1 MEPSSGAPEPAASD
15 GIVSQSAAGT
25 TADDAG
31 EETKVPDVIVEEQRL
46 NVHHRAKY
54 ISINKYKEV
63 VKKLTALRQSH
74 AQLYDEK
81 QSLEQDMEER
91 INEAVSSERHRA
103 AVRLTAALAERT
115 EDYDALV
122 EKTQSD
128 LRLATRKHSEQLE
141 RARHEYFV
149 QTKHQEEQ
157 IEALKAANARLE
169 REHREEIKHYKEEN
183 QSLLDGLEADTCERE
198 KIARQVEGEMER
210 TKLCFEEKE
219 LLKETLFE
227 KEAEIE
233 NLKQQNMELREQ
245 VQLTEQLNE
254 HHNERIEEYER
265 ESEKRLEQE
274 LHRSTKERKELEE
287 RHAGDIEERERKLE
301 ELLKHKEAA
310 LEEARLKAELLIN
323 KVRQHEEANEE
334 IKRLTAEGNEKTR
347 LQREL
352 DKMRATCDTLD
363 NDLQARK
370 VTVAALTKENKRLQS
385 EVDRSREQIEEKA
398 DAHEKAQEEI
408 KILTEKLQK
417 NKAECGAMEET
428 LRERDLKMER
438 MKRRSVSL
446 EGRLKEVEELEEA
459 LRKEK
464 EKRQEL
470 EKNLEEAK
478 GSMRM
483 KEAELADALKALAEQ
498 KESRDRFER
507 MYCEVRDSLERTE
520 AKLQET
526 IKVLPVLPT
535 PFGQELAFLYRHMR
549 APPPRHDK
557 ESLESQHALRERW
570 EAEKELRMDLERV
583 GKAMKGRI
591 DELTAE
597 TKMQSEALLK
607 EKNLRGSLETRLKT
621 MAKLLDDKEVEFKKA
636 AEEKEKFERELSKIS
651 DALRKR
657 EVELE
662 EILKAHG
669 DASAANRKLEGALRE
684 KHTNVE
690 RLRDAFKQK
699 WEHRERAVLELHRNK
714 EAAIGERQRAM
725 EALKSRIE
733 AQAKLLEES
742 RKREKKLEGELQ
754 RSADE
759 RSALERLLAKRNKT
773 IQELKRV
780 QARSPRLRTAP
791 TQPSV
796 KHDSR
801 IKALEKSVRAIPE
814 ILRSIH
820 ALHAKHRDSEE
831 LKRGLEAENE
841 DLKYVLETRYPLRRS
856 EEVKEE
862 SVSLSPREQPSTRNQ
877 TSTTSSV
884 ALGSSRSGS
893 PPSSPGQVCELF
905 VR

>member
-526 IKVLPVLPT
+526 IK
-535 PFGQELAFLYRHMR
+535 
-549 APPPRHDK
+549 RHDK

-733 AQAKLLEES
+733 AQVIENVKSGTCSISCGDQAKLLEES